1 MGSLVLLG
9 SWFLVEE
16 VGPVADGEEEEAG
29 GEADPGQDIYF
40 LGSKLVILQPG
51 RESG

>member
-1 MGSLVLLG
+1 MILLDLL
-9 SWFLVEE
+9 LVEE
-16 VGPVADGEEEEAG
+16 VGPVAEGEEEEAG